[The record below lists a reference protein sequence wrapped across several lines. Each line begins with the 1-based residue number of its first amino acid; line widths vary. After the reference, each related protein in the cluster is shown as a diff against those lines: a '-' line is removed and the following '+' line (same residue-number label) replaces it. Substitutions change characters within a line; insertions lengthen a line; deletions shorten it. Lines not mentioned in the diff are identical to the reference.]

1 MARVDSGRCTW
12 IISRL
17 ERKPE
22 FFSLPAPSSRIA
34 GDNRGGQP
42 LGELLLQNLSRKFG
56 TVDAVKEVSLSIR
69 DGEFVVLLGPSGCG
83 KTTTLRMIAGLEEI
97 TAGKIY
103 LDGRLLNEVLPGD
116 RDIAMVFQNYAL
128 YPHMT
133 VYKNMA
139 FGLRMRKIP
148 KQEIGDRLK
157 RAADILGISHLL
169 ARYPRELSGGQ
180 RQRVAVGRA
189 IVRDPRV
196 FLFDEPLSNLD
207 AKLRVQTRV
216 ELLKLHRQLAATS
229 VYVTHDQVEAM
240 TMGDRIV
247 IMLDGTVQQVG
258 PPLEVYQKPANRFVA
273 AFVGSPSMN
282 FLPVRLEFE
291 GGKLNVKGHSFQIV
305 LPPNKAAALRNGG
318 GQDAL
323 LGIRPENLLL
333 RPSSTEGTPLRAVV
347 EVVEAVGSDI
357 YLDLSMAGA
366 SMTARVEATVRVA
379 VGQQV
384 DLYPD
389 PERIHLFDR
398 ETGISLL

>member
-1 MARVDSGRCTW
+1 M
-12 IISRL
+12 
-17 ERKPE
+17 
-22 FFSLPAPSSRIA
+22 
-34 GDNRGGQP
+34 
-42 LGELLLQNLSRKFG
+42 GELLLKNLSKKFG
-56 TVDAVKEVSLSIR
+56 TVEAVKGVSLSIH

-97 TAGKIY
+97 TGGEIY
-103 LDGRLLNEVLPGD
+103 LDGRLLNEVLPGN

-139 FGLRMRKIP
+139 FGLRMRSTP
-148 KQEIGDRLK
+148 KQEIANRVK
-157 RAADILGISHLL
+157 RAADILGIAHLL
-169 ARYPRELSGGQ
+169 QRYPRELSGGQ

-258 PPLEVYQKPANRFVA
+258 PPIEVYQKPANRFVA

-282 FLPVRLEFE
+282 FLPIRMEFGRREALPE
-291 GGKLNVKGHSFQIV
+291 GTQLPDHPAAREGRRTEERGEPGCSPRRPPGEPAAETTECGRKPASRDGRDRRGRGLGH
-305 LPPNKAAALRNGG
+305 LPGCEYGGCVHHGARRGDGTRRSGAG
-318 GQDAL
+318 GQPL
-323 LGIRPENLLL
+323 SRPGANPPF
-333 RPSSTEGTPLRAVV
+333 RPRNRDQPPLK
-347 EVVEAVGSDI
+347 
-357 YLDLSMAGA
+357 
-366 SMTARVEATVRVA
+366 VRCS
-379 VGQQV
+379 G
-384 DLYPD
+384 
-389 PERIHLFDR
+389 
-398 ETGISLL
+398 

>member
-1 MARVDSGRCTW
+1 
-12 IISRL
+12 L
-17 ERKPE
+17 
-22 FFSLPAPSSRIA
+22 
-34 GDNRGGQP
+34 GD
-42 LGELLLQNLSRKFG
+42 LLLENLSKKFG
-56 TVDAVKEVSLSIR
+56 TVEAVKELSLSIH

-97 TAGKIY
+97 TGGKIY
-103 LDGRLLNEVLPGD
+103 LDGRLLNDVLPGD

-139 FGLRMRKIP
+139 FGLRMRKTP
-148 KQEIGDRLK
+148 KEEIVGRVK
-157 RAADILGISHLL
+157 RAADILAISHLL
-169 ARYPRELSGGQ
+169 ERYPRELSGGQ

-207 AKLRVQTRV
+207 AKLRVQMRV

-240 TMGDRIV
+240 TMADRIV

-258 PPLEVYQKPANRFVA
+258 PPIEVYQKPANRFVA
-273 AFVGSPSMN
+273 AFIGSPSMN
-282 FLPVRLEFE
+282 FLPIRLESE
-291 GGKLNVKGHSFQIV
+291 GGRLQVKGHGFQIT
-305 LPPNKAAALRNGG
+305 LPPDKAAALKGDG
-318 GQDAL
+318 EQDAV

-333 RPSSTEGTPLRAVV
+333 RPLNAEESQLRATV
-347 EVVEAVGSDI
+347 EIVEAVGSDI
-357 YLDLSMAGA
+357 YLDVSMAGA
-366 SMTARVEATVRVA
+366 SMTARVEPTARVE

-384 DLYPD
+384 SLYPD
-389 PERIHLFDR
+389 PERIHLFDHK
-398 ETGISLL
+398 TGISLLS